1 MVQNMLIVWLI
12 NIEKNRCQ
20 YLGSAN
26 SNTNVNVV
34 SVDDVITINN
44 SIDNWLILKRRN
56 SSLQKQVGL
65 GQSSILP
72 NNCLRSSSDC
82 HYLNKAGHQTQFDT
96 MLLNKLIFVVGTQL
110 HQISP
115 NAMKKKLLQ

>member
-20 YLGSAN
+20 YLGRAN

-96 MLLNKLIFVVGTQL
+96 MLLNKLIFVVGAQL

-115 NAMKKKLLQ
+115 NAMNKKLQ

>member
-20 YLGSAN
+20 YLGRAN

-65 GQSSILP
+65 GQSRILP

-115 NAMKKKLLQ
+115 NAMKKKLQ